1 MSIQQDKY
9 KALRS
14 KSKTTLTNLAKK
26 YGFNIPKNIKN
37 LESFGKR
44 LSNFIEKIQYQDYES
59 GTPIGGQYK
68 QYLKKSGLHDTTQSR
83 QNFKDIKE
91 FTKIAK
97 EINRELNNPRT
108 AQYLDNYDRR
118 ELMDLVGNK
127 TTIKDFIN
135 SVPEEMLKYS
145 PSSKIE
151 ELKKKTDESTL
162 DEILKRTTDN
172 LTPDQITKLKQSFN
186 KKNYGQKFSIN
197 LRLMQEYYQEY
208 TNRKM
213 QGKEFDSY
221 KTLTKIIEEV

>member
-26 YGFNIPKNIKN
+26 YGYNIPKNIKN

-91 FTKIAK
+91 FTKLAK

-127 TTIKDFIN
+127 TTIKDFID

-186 KKNYGQKFSIN
+186 KKSYGQKFSIN

>member
-26 YGFNIPKNIKN
+26 YGYNIPKNIKN

-97 EINRELNNPRT
+97 EIKRELNNPRT

-162 DEILKRTTDN
+162 EEILKRTTDN
-172 LTPDQITKLKQSFN
+172 LTADQITKLKQSFN
-186 KKNYGQKFSIN
+186 KKSYGQKFSIN

-221 KTLTKIIEEV
+221 KTLTKIIAEV